1 MQSAAEPA
9 GTTFPAVQ
17 AQTPHPLTARQTEV
31 LLHLLRHDRPGYD
44 ALRHQVGQ
52 ATVTRYWFEPSA
64 SFDMEVVAAVPAV
77 LPDGTH
83 ADGEWGWTPEGELEG
98 NLIVWVEAGRLAGLE
113 YAVVADQYP
122 TELPDVGLIREP
134 LPGE

>member
-1 MQSAAEPA
+1 
-9 GTTFPAVQ
+9 VQ

-44 ALRHQVGQ
+44 VLRRQVAQ
-52 ATVTRYWFEPSA
+52 AMVTRYWFDPSA
-64 SFDMEVVAAVPAV
+64 SFDMEVVAGVPTD
-77 LPDGTH
+77 LPDGMH
-83 ADGEWGWTPEGELEG
+83 ADAEWGWTPEGEPEG

-113 YAVVADQYP
+113 YAVVAEEYP
-122 TELPDVGLIREP
+122 NELPDVGLIREP

>member
-1 MQSAAEPA
+1 M
-9 GTTFPAVQ
+9 Q

-31 LLHLLRHDRPGYD
+31 LLHLLRYNRPEYD
-44 ALRHQVGQ
+44 VLRHQVAQ
-52 ATVTRYWFEPSA
+52 ATVTKYWFDPSA
-64 SFDMEVVAAVPAV
+64 SFDMEVVAGVPAA

-83 ADGEWGWTPEGELEG
+83 ADAEWGWTPEGEPEG

-122 TELPDVGLIREP
+122 NELPDVGLIREP
-134 LPGE
+134 RRGE